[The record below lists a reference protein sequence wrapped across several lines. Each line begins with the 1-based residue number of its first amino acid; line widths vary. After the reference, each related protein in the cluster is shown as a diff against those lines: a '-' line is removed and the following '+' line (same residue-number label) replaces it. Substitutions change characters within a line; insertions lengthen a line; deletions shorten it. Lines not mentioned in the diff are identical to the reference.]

1 MAKKAWYSITVNAQA
16 DRPVVEIRIYGE
28 IGFWGTTAEAFVAEL
43 DAAAAGGA
51 DILVSLNS
59 PGGDVFDA
67 FAIYNALHRYAGRV
81 TTRVDGVAA
90 SAASLIAMAGKPTIM
105 PENTQMMIHN
115 AWIITG
121 GTAED
126 LRTTAEMMDRIRDG
140 VVAAYS
146 RKSGLDS
153 DKIIE
158 MMDATTWMSA
168 LEAQALGFCDLIEE
182 PVRLQMSDS
191 AAAVLQ
197 KHKNLPDDVK
207 AMLKSL
213 EEDDPEPAPEP
224 KPEPEPQPE
233 PRPEPEP
240 ESEPA
245 PEPEPEPEPVP
256 APPADVP
263 TASALAARVY
273 ASCRQEGIAELA
285 EGVLLSGALDSRE
298 QADQR
303 VAQAKEI
310 AGICLAAKLPEKA
323 AGFVSAGLNV
333 EQVRARLFD
342 HLLANEAD
350 PINNRQ
356 PTNSSAPK
364 QSGPNLQAIYAKRKA
379 LSAN

>member
-67 FAIYNALHRYAGRV
+67 FAIYNALLRYASRV

-153 DKIIE
+153 DRIIE

-213 EEDDPEPAPEP
+213 EEDEPEPTPDPKPEPAP
-224 KPEPEPQPE
+224 
-233 PRPEPEP
+233 
-240 ESEPA
+240 A
-245 PEPEPEPEPVP
+245 P

-273 ASCRQEGIAELA
+273 AFCRQEGIADLA
-285 EGVLLSGALDSRE
+285 EGVLLSGALDSLE
-298 QADQR
+298 LADQR
-303 VAQAKEI
+303 VTQAKEI

-323 AGFVSAGLNV
+323 AGFVSAGLTV
-333 EQVRARLFD
+333 DQARARLFERVVAD
-342 HLLANEAD
+342 AGD
-350 PINNRQ
+350 PINNRP

-364 QSGPNLQAIYAKRKA
+364 QSGPNPLAIYAKRKA
-379 LSAN
+379 LSAT

>member
-1 MAKKAWYSITVNAQA
+1 MAKKVWYTITANAQA
-16 DRPVVEIRIYGE
+16 DKPVVEIRIYGE

-67 FAIYNALHRYAGRV
+67 FAIYNALRRYAGRV
-81 TTRVDGVAA
+81 TTRVDSVAA
-90 SAASLIAMAGKPTIM
+90 SAASLIAMAGDQLIM
-105 PENTQMMIHN
+105 PENTQLMIHN

-158 MMDATTWMSA
+158 MMDATTWMTA
-168 LEAQALGFCDLIEE
+168 LEAQAMGFCDLIED
-182 PVRLQMSDS
+182 PIRLQMSDS
-191 AAAVLQ
+191 AAAVLE

-207 AMLKSL
+207 AMLKAL
-213 EEDDPEPAPEP
+213 EGGDPAP
-224 KPEPEPQPE
+224 
-233 PRPEPEP
+233 
-240 ESEPA
+240 EPA
-245 PEPEPEPEPVP
+245 PEPEPEPEPT
-256 APPADVP
+256 PPADLP

-273 ASCRQEGIAELA
+273 ASCRQQGIAELA
-285 EGVLLSGALDSRE
+285 EGVLVSGALDSLLR
-298 QADQR
+298 ADEL

-323 AGFVSAGLNV
+323 AGFVSAGLTV
-333 EQVRARLFD
+333 DQARARLFD
-342 HLLANEAD
+342 QVLADSGE
-350 PINNRQ
+350 PINNRP

-364 QSGPNLQAIYAKRKA
+364 QSGPNSQAIYAKRKA
-379 LSAN
+379 LSAQ

>member
-1 MAKKAWYSITVNAQA
+1 MAKKVWYTITANAQA
-16 DRPVVEIRIYGE
+16 DKPVVEIRIYGE

-67 FAIYNALHRYAGRV
+67 FAIYNALRRYAGRV
-81 TTRVDGVAA
+81 TTRVDSVAA
-90 SAASLIAMAGKPTIM
+90 SAASLIAMAGDQLIM
-105 PENTQMMIHN
+105 PENTQLMIHN

-158 MMDATTWMSA
+158 MMDATTWMTA
-168 LEAQALGFCDLIEE
+168 LEAQAMGFCDLIED
-182 PVRLQMSDS
+182 PIRLQMSDS
-191 AAAVLQ
+191 AAAVLE

-207 AMLKSL
+207 AMLKAL
-213 EEDDPEPAPEP
+213 EGGDPAP
-224 KPEPEPQPE
+224 
-233 PRPEPEP
+233 
-240 ESEPA
+240 EPA
-245 PEPEPEPEPVP
+245 PEPEPT
-256 APPADVP
+256 PPADLP

-273 ASCRQEGIAELA
+273 ASCRQQGIAELA
-285 EGVLLSGALDSRE
+285 EGVLVSGALDSLVR
-298 QADQR
+298 ADEL

-323 AGFVSAGLNV
+323 AGFVSAGLTV
-333 EQVRARLFD
+333 DQARARLFD
-342 HLLANEAD
+342 QVLADSGE
-350 PINNRQ
+350 PINNRP

-364 QSGPNLQAIYAKRKA
+364 QSGPNSQAIYAKRKA
-379 LSAN
+379 LSAQ

>member
-1 MAKKAWYSITVNAQA
+1 MAKKAWYTITANAQA
-16 DRPVVEIRIYGE
+16 DKPVVEIRIYDE

-67 FAIYNALHRYAGRV
+67 FAIYNALRRYAGRV

-90 SAASLIAMAGKPTIM
+90 SAASLIAMAGKPMIM
-105 PENTQMMIHN
+105 PENTQLMMHN

-126 LRTTAEMMDRIRDG
+126 LRTTADMMDRIRDG

-153 DKIIE
+153 DKIIA
-158 MMDATTWMSA
+158 MMDATTWMTA
-168 LEAQALGFCDLIEE
+168 LEAQAMGFCDLIED
-182 PVRLQMSDS
+182 PIRLQMSDS
-191 AAAVLQ
+191 AAAVLE

-207 AMLKSL
+207 AMLKTL
-213 EEDDPEPAPEP
+213 EEVDPAPDAEPEAEPAPAPAPASEPQPDPEPT
-224 KPEPEPQPE
+224 
-233 PRPEPEP
+233 
-240 ESEPA
+240 
-245 PEPEPEPEPVP
+245 
-256 APPADVP
+256 PPADLP

-273 ASCRQEGIAELA
+273 ASCRQQGIAELA
-285 EGVLLSGALDSRE
+285 EGVLVSGALDSVGR
-298 QADQR
+298 ADEL

-323 AGFVSAGLNV
+323 AGFVSAGLTV
-333 EQVRARLFD
+333 DQARARLFD
-342 HLLANEAD
+342 QVMADSGD
-350 PINNRQ
+350 PINNRP

-364 QSGPNLQAIYAKRKA
+364 QSGPNSQAIYAKRKA
-379 LSAN
+379 LSAQ

>member
-1 MAKKAWYSITVNAQA
+1 MAKKVWYTITANAQA
-16 DRPVVEIRIYGE
+16 DKPVVEIRIYGE

-67 FAIYNALHRYAGRV
+67 FAIYNALRRYAGRV
-81 TTRVDGVAA
+81 TTRVDSVAA
-90 SAASLIAMAGKPTIM
+90 SAASLIAMAGDQLIM
-105 PENTQMMIHN
+105 PENTQLMIHN

-158 MMDATTWMSA
+158 MMDATTWMTA
-168 LEAQALGFCDLIEE
+168 LEAQAMGFCDLIED
-182 PVRLQMSDS
+182 PIRLQMSDS
-191 AAAVLQ
+191 AAAVLE

-207 AMLKSL
+207 AMLKAL
-213 EEDDPEPAPEP
+213 EGGDPA
-224 KPEPEPQPE
+224 
-233 PRPEPEP
+233 
-240 ESEPA
+240 PA
-245 PEPEPEPEPVP
+245 PEPEPEPEPT
-256 APPADVP
+256 PPADLP

-273 ASCRQEGIAELA
+273 ASCRQQGIAELA
-285 EGVLLSGALDSRE
+285 EGVLVSGALDSLAR
-298 QADQR
+298 ADEL

-323 AGFVSAGLNV
+323 AGFVSAGLTV
-333 EQVRARLFD
+333 DQARARLFD
-342 HLLANEAD
+342 QVLADSGD
-350 PINNRQ
+350 PINNRP

-364 QSGPNLQAIYAKRKA
+364 QNGPNSQAIYAKRKA
-379 LSAN
+379 LSAQ

>member
-1 MAKKAWYSITVNAQA
+1 MAKKVWYTITANAQA
-16 DRPVVEIRIYGE
+16 DKPVVEIRIYGE

-67 FAIYNALHRYAGRV
+67 FAIYNALRRYAGRV
-81 TTRVDGVAA
+81 TTRVDSVAA
-90 SAASLIAMAGKPTIM
+90 SAASLIAMAGDQLIM
-105 PENTQMMIHN
+105 PENTQLMIHN

-158 MMDATTWMSA
+158 MMDATTWMTA
-168 LEAQALGFCDLIEE
+168 LEAQAMGFCDLIED
-182 PVRLQMSDS
+182 PIRLQMSDS
-191 AAAVLQ
+191 AAAVLE

-207 AMLKSL
+207 AMLKAL
-213 EEDDPEPAPEP
+213 EGDDPAPENQP
-224 KPEPEPQPE
+224 KPAPD
-233 PRPEPEP
+233 P
-240 ESEPA
+240 ESKA
-245 PEPEPEPEPVP
+245 EPEPEPEPKQEP
-256 APPADVP
+256 EPTPPADLP
-263 TASALAARVY
+263 TAAALAARVY
-273 ASCRQEGIAELA
+273 ASCRQQGIAELA
-285 EGVLLSGALDSRE
+285 EGVLVSGALDSLAR
-298 QADQR
+298 ADEL

-323 AGFVSAGLNV
+323 AGFVSAGLTV
-333 EQVRARLFD
+333 DQARARLFD
-342 HLLANEAD
+342 HVLADSGE
-350 PINNRQ
+350 PINNRP

-364 QSGPNLQAIYAKRKA
+364 QSGPNSQAIYAKRKA
-379 LSAN
+379 LSAQ

>member
-16 DRPVVEIRIYGE
+16 DKPVVEIRIYGE

-213 EEDDPEPAPEP
+213 EESDPEPAPD
-224 KPEPEPQPE
+224 PQPE
-233 PRPEPEP
+233 PDPDPEP
-240 ESEPA
+240 S
-245 PEPEPEPEPVP
+245 P
-256 APPADVP
+256 APPADAP

-273 ASCRQEGIAELA
+273 ASCRQEGIADLA
-285 EGVLLSGALDSRE
+285 EGVLLSGALDSLE
-298 QADQR
+298 LADQR
-303 VAQAKEI
+303 VTQAKEI
-310 AGICLAAKLPEKA
+310 AGICLAAKLPEMA
-323 AGFVSAGLNV
+323 AAFVSAGLTLD
-333 EQVRARLFD
+333 QARARLFE
-342 HLLANEAD
+342 HVVAD
-350 PINNRQ
+350 AGDSVNNRP

-364 QSGPNLQAIYAKRKA
+364 QSGPNPQAIYAKRKA

>member
-1 MAKKAWYSITVNAQA
+1 MAKKVWYTITANAQA
-16 DRPVVEIRIYGE
+16 DKPVVEIRIYGE

-67 FAIYNALHRYAGRV
+67 FAIYNALRRYAGRV
-81 TTRVDGVAA
+81 TTRVDSVAA
-90 SAASLIAMAGKPTIM
+90 SAASLIAMAGDQLIM
-105 PENTQMMIHN
+105 PENTQLMIHN

-158 MMDATTWMSA
+158 MMDATTWMTA
-168 LEAQALGFCDLIEE
+168 LEAQAMGFCDLIED
-182 PVRLQMSDS
+182 PIRLQMSDS
-191 AAAVLQ
+191 AAAVLE

-207 AMLKSL
+207 AMLKAL
-213 EEDDPEPAPEP
+213 EGGDPAP
-224 KPEPEPQPE
+224 
-233 PRPEPEP
+233 
-240 ESEPA
+240 EPA
-245 PEPEPEPEPVP
+245 PEPEPEPQPEPEP
-256 APPADVP
+256 TPPADLP

-273 ASCRQEGIAELA
+273 ASCRQQGIAELA
-285 EGVLLSGALDSRE
+285 EGVLVSGALDSLAR
-298 QADQR
+298 ADEL
-303 VAQAKEI
+303 VVQAKEI

-323 AGFVSAGLNV
+323 AGFVSAGLTV
-333 EQVRARLFD
+333 DQARARLFD
-342 HLLANEAD
+342 QVLADSGD
-350 PINNRQ
+350 PINNRP

-364 QSGPNLQAIYAKRKA
+364 QSGPNSQAIYAKRKA
-379 LSAN
+379 LSAQ

>member
-16 DRPVVEIRIYGE
+16 DKPVVEIRIYGE

-146 RKSGLDS
+146 RKSGLES

-213 EEDDPEPAPEP
+213 EESDPEPAPD
-224 KPEPEPQPE
+224 PQPE
-233 PRPEPEP
+233 PDPDPEP
-240 ESEPA
+240 S
-245 PEPEPEPEPVP
+245 P
-256 APPADVP
+256 APPADAP

-273 ASCRQEGIAELA
+273 ASCRQEGIADLA
-285 EGVLLSGALDSRE
+285 EGVLLSGALDSLE
-298 QADQR
+298 LADQR
-303 VAQAKEI
+303 VTQAKEI

-323 AGFVSAGLNV
+323 AAFVSAGLTLD
-333 EQVRARLFD
+333 QARARLFE
-342 HLLANEAD
+342 HVVAD
-350 PINNRQ
+350 AGDSVNNRP

-364 QSGPNLQAIYAKRKA
+364 QSGPNPQAIYAKRKA

>member
-1 MAKKAWYSITVNAQA
+1 MAKKVWYTITANDQA
-16 DRPVVEIRIYGE
+16 DKPVVEIRIYGE

-67 FAIYNALHRYAGRV
+67 FAIYNALRRYAGRV
-81 TTRVDGVAA
+81 TTRVDSVAA
-90 SAASLIAMAGKPTIM
+90 SAASLIAMAGDQLIM
-105 PENTQMMIHN
+105 PENTQLMIHN

-146 RKSGLDS
+146 RKSGLES

-158 MMDATTWMSA
+158 MMDATTWMTA
-168 LEAQALGFCDLIEE
+168 LEAQAMGFCDLIED
-182 PVRLQMSDS
+182 PIRLQMSDS
-191 AAAVLQ
+191 AAAVLE

-207 AMLKSL
+207 AMLKAL
-213 EEDDPEPAPEP
+213 EGAD
-224 KPEPEPQPE
+224 
-233 PRPEPEP
+233 
-240 ESEPA
+240 PA
-245 PEPEPEPEPVP
+245 PEPEPEPEPAP
-256 APPADVP
+256 APEPQPEPDPTPPADLP

-273 ASCRQEGIAELA
+273 ASCRQQGIADLA
-285 EGVLLSGALDSRE
+285 EGVLVSGALNSLAR
-298 QADQR
+298 ADEL

-323 AGFVSAGLNV
+323 AGFVSAGLTV
-333 EQVRARLFD
+333 DQARARLFD
-342 HLLANEAD
+342 QVLADSGD
-350 PINNRQ
+350 PINNRP

-364 QSGPNLQAIYAKRKA
+364 QSGPNSQAIYAKRKA
-379 LSAN
+379 LSAQ

>member
-16 DRPVVEIRIYGE
+16 DKPVVEIRIYGE

-146 RKSGLDS
+146 RKSGLES

-213 EEDDPEPAPEP
+213 EESDPEPAPD
-224 KPEPEPQPE
+224 
-233 PRPEPEP
+233 
-240 ESEPA
+240 
-245 PEPEPEPEPVP
+245 
-256 APPADVP
+256 PPADAP

-273 ASCRQEGIAELA
+273 ASCRQEGIADLA
-285 EGVLLSGALDSRE
+285 EGVLLSGALDSLE
-298 QADQR
+298 LADQR
-303 VAQAKEI
+303 VTQAKEI

-323 AGFVSAGLNV
+323 AAFVSAGLTLD
-333 EQVRARLFD
+333 QARARLFE
-342 HLLANEAD
+342 HVVAD
-350 PINNRQ
+350 AGDSVNNRP

-364 QSGPNLQAIYAKRKA
+364 QSGPNPQAIYAKRKA

>member
-16 DRPVVEIRIYGE
+16 DRPMVEIRIYGE

-213 EEDDPEPAPEP
+213 EEGDPEPAPEP
-224 KPEPEPQPE
+224 EPN
-233 PRPEPEP
+233 PEPEP
-240 ESEPA
+240 EPEPEPA
-245 PEPEPEPEPVP
+245 PEPEPEPVP

-285 EGVLLSGALDSRE
+285 EGVLLSGALESRD

-323 AGFVSAGLNV
+323 ADFVSAGLGV

-342 HLLANEAD
+342 HLLASEAD
-350 PINNRQ
+350 PITNRQ

-364 QSGPNLQAIYAKRKA
+364 QSGPNPQAIYAKRKA

>member
-1 MAKKAWYSITVNAQA
+1 MAKKVWYTITANAQA
-16 DRPVVEIRIYGE
+16 DKPVVEIRIYGE

-43 DAAAAGGA
+43 DAAAEGGA

-67 FAIYNALHRYAGRV
+67 FAIYNALRRYAGRV
-81 TTRVDGVAA
+81 TTRVDSVAA
-90 SAASLIAMAGKPTIM
+90 SAASLIAMAGDQLIM
-105 PENTQMMIHN
+105 PENTQLMIHN

-158 MMDATTWMSA
+158 MMDATTWMTA
-168 LEAQALGFCDLIEE
+168 LEAQAMGFCDLIED
-182 PVRLQMSDS
+182 PIRLQMSDS
-191 AAAVLQ
+191 AAAVLE

-207 AMLKSL
+207 AMLKAL
-213 EEDDPEPAPEP
+213 EGGDPAP
-224 KPEPEPQPE
+224 
-233 PRPEPEP
+233 
-240 ESEPA
+240 EPA
-245 PEPEPEPEPVP
+245 PEPEPT
-256 APPADVP
+256 PPADLP

-273 ASCRQEGIAELA
+273 ASCRQQGIAELA
-285 EGVLLSGALDSRE
+285 EGVLVSGALDSLAR
-298 QADQR
+298 ADEL

-323 AGFVSAGLNV
+323 AGFVSAGLTV
-333 EQVRARLFD
+333 DQARARLFD
-342 HLLANEAD
+342 QVLADSGD
-350 PINNRQ
+350 PINNRP

-364 QSGPNLQAIYAKRKA
+364 QSGPNSQAIYAKRKA
-379 LSAN
+379 LSGQ

>member
-16 DRPVVEIRIYGE
+16 DKPLVEIRIYGE

-67 FAIYNALHRYAGRV
+67 FAIYNALRRYAGRV

-213 EEDDPEPAPEP
+213 EEGDPEPAPDP
-224 KPEPEPQPE
+224 KPE
-233 PRPEPEP
+233 
-240 ESEPA
+240 

-256 APPADVP
+256 APPADAP

-273 ASCRQEGIAELA
+273 ASCRQEGIADLA
-285 EGVLLSGALDSRE
+285 EGVLLSGALDSLE
-298 QADQR
+298 LADQR
-303 VAQAKEI
+303 ITQAKEI

-323 AGFVSAGLNV
+323 AAFVSAGLTV
-333 EQVRARLFD
+333 DQARARLFEHVVAD
-342 HLLANEAD
+342 AGD
-350 PINNRQ
+350 PINNRP

-364 QSGPNLQAIYAKRKA
+364 QSGPNPQAIYAKRKA
-379 LSAN
+379 LSAH

>member
-1 MAKKAWYSITVNAQA
+1 MAKKVWYTITANAQA
-16 DRPVVEIRIYGE
+16 DKPVVEIRIYGE

-67 FAIYNALHRYAGRV
+67 FAIYNALRRYAGRV
-81 TTRVDGVAA
+81 TTRVDSVAA
-90 SAASLIAMAGKPTIM
+90 SAASLIAMAGDQLIM
-105 PENTQMMIHN
+105 PENTQLMIHN

-158 MMDATTWMSA
+158 MMDATTWMTA
-168 LEAQALGFCDLIEE
+168 LEAQAMGFCDLIED
-182 PVRLQMSDS
+182 PIRLQMSDS
-191 AAAVLQ
+191 AAAVLE

-207 AMLKSL
+207 AMLKAL
-213 EEDDPEPAPEP
+213 EGGDPAP
-224 KPEPEPQPE
+224 
-233 PRPEPEP
+233 
-240 ESEPA
+240 EPA
-245 PEPEPEPEPVP
+245 PEPEPEPT
-256 APPADVP
+256 PPADLP

-273 ASCRQEGIAELA
+273 ASCRQQGIAELA
-285 EGVLLSGALDSRE
+285 EGVLVSGALDSLLR
-298 QADQR
+298 ADEL

-323 AGFVSAGLNV
+323 AGFVSAGLTV
-333 EQVRARLFD
+333 DQARARLFD
-342 HLLANEAD
+342 QVLADSGE
-350 PINNRQ
+350 PINNRP

-364 QSGPNLQAIYAKRKA
+364 QSGPNSQAIYAKRKA
-379 LSAN
+379 LSAQ

>member
-1 MAKKAWYSITVNAQA
+1 MAKKVWYTITANAQA
-16 DRPVVEIRIYGE
+16 DKPVVEIRIYGE

-43 DAAAAGGA
+43 DAAAEGGA

-67 FAIYNALHRYAGRV
+67 FAIYNALRRYAGRV
-81 TTRVDGVAA
+81 TTRVDSVAA
-90 SAASLIAMAGKPTIM
+90 SAASLIAMAGDQLIM
-105 PENTQMMIHN
+105 PENTQLMIHN

-158 MMDATTWMSA
+158 MMDATTWMTA
-168 LEAQALGFCDLIEE
+168 LEAQAMGFCDLIED
-182 PVRLQMSDS
+182 PIRLQMSDS
-191 AAAVLQ
+191 AAAVLE

-207 AMLKSL
+207 AMLKAL
-213 EEDDPEPAPEP
+213 EGGDPAP
-224 KPEPEPQPE
+224 
-233 PRPEPEP
+233 
-240 ESEPA
+240 EPA
-245 PEPEPEPEPVP
+245 PEPEPT
-256 APPADVP
+256 PPADLP

-273 ASCRQEGIAELA
+273 ASCRQQGIAELA
-285 EGVLLSGALDSRE
+285 EGVLVSGALDSLAR
-298 QADQR
+298 ADEL

-323 AGFVSAGLNV
+323 AGFVSAGLTV
-333 EQVRARLFD
+333 DQARARLFD
-342 HLLANEAD
+342 QVLADSGD
-350 PINNRQ
+350 PINNRP

-364 QSGPNLQAIYAKRKA
+364 QSGPNFQAIYAKRKA
-379 LSAN
+379 LSGQ

>member
-1 MAKKAWYSITVNAQA
+1 MAKKVWYTITANAQA
-16 DRPVVEIRIYGE
+16 DKPVVEIRIYGE

-67 FAIYNALHRYAGRV
+67 FAIYNALRRYAGRV
-81 TTRVDGVAA
+81 TTRVDSVAA
-90 SAASLIAMAGKPTIM
+90 SAASLIAMAGDQLIM
-105 PENTQMMIHN
+105 PENTQLMIHN

-158 MMDATTWMSA
+158 MMDATTWMTA
-168 LEAQALGFCDLIEE
+168 LEAQAMGFCDLIED
-182 PVRLQMSDS
+182 PIRLQMSDS
-191 AAAVLQ
+191 AAAVLE

-207 AMLKSL
+207 AMLKAL
-213 EEDDPEPAPEP
+213 EGDDPP
-224 KPEPEPQPE
+224 
-233 PRPEPEP
+233 
-240 ESEPA
+240 
-245 PEPEPEPEPVP
+245 PEPEPEPKQEPEP
-256 APPADVP
+256 TPPVDLP
-263 TASALAARVY
+263 TAAALAARVY
-273 ASCRQEGIAELA
+273 ASCRQQGIAELA
-285 EGVLLSGALDSRE
+285 EGVLVSGALDSLAR
-298 QADQR
+298 ADEL
-303 VAQAKEI
+303 VAHAKEI

-323 AGFVSAGLNV
+323 AGFVSAGLTV
-333 EQVRARLFD
+333 DQARARLFD
-342 HLLANEAD
+342 QVLADSGE
-350 PINNRQ
+350 PINNRP

-364 QSGPNLQAIYAKRKA
+364 QSGPNSQAIYAKRKA
-379 LSAN
+379 LSAQ

>member
-1 MAKKAWYSITVNAQA
+1 MAKKVWYTITANAQA
-16 DRPVVEIRIYGE
+16 DKPVVEIRIYGE

-67 FAIYNALHRYAGRV
+67 FAIYNALRRYAGRV
-81 TTRVDGVAA
+81 TTRVDSVAA
-90 SAASLIAMAGKPTIM
+90 SAASLIAMAGDQLIM
-105 PENTQMMIHN
+105 PENTQLMIHN

-158 MMDATTWMSA
+158 MMDATTWMTA
-168 LEAQALGFCDLIEE
+168 LEAQAMGFCDLIED
-182 PVRLQMSDS
+182 PIRLQMSDS
-191 AAAVLQ
+191 AAAVLE

-207 AMLKSL
+207 AMLKAL
-213 EEDDPEPAPEP
+213 EGGDPAP
-224 KPEPEPQPE
+224 
-233 PRPEPEP
+233 
-240 ESEPA
+240 EPA
-245 PEPEPEPEPVP
+245 PEPEPEPT
-256 APPADVP
+256 PPADLP

-273 ASCRQEGIAELA
+273 ASCRQQGIAELA
-285 EGVLLSGALDSRE
+285 EGVLVSGALDSLVR
-298 QADQR
+298 ADEL

-323 AGFVSAGLNV
+323 AGFVSAGLTV
-333 EQVRARLFD
+333 DQARARLFD
-342 HLLANEAD
+342 QVLADSGE
-350 PINNRQ
+350 PINNRP

-364 QSGPNLQAIYAKRKA
+364 QSGPNSQAIYAKRKA
-379 LSAN
+379 LSAQ

>member
-1 MAKKAWYSITVNAQA
+1 MAKKVWYTITANAQA
-16 DRPVVEIRIYGE
+16 DKPVVEIRIYGE

-67 FAIYNALHRYAGRV
+67 FAIYNALRRYAGRV
-81 TTRVDGVAA
+81 TTRVDSVAA
-90 SAASLIAMAGKPTIM
+90 SAASLIAMAGDQLIM
-105 PENTQMMIHN
+105 PENTQLMIHN

-158 MMDATTWMSA
+158 MMDATTWMTA
-168 LEAQALGFCDLIEE
+168 LEAQAMGFCDLIED
-182 PVRLQMSDS
+182 PIRLQMSDS
-191 AAAVLQ
+191 AAAVLE

-207 AMLKSL
+207 AMLKAL
-213 EEDDPEPAPEP
+213 EGGDPAP
-224 KPEPEPQPE
+224 
-233 PRPEPEP
+233 
-240 ESEPA
+240 EPA
-245 PEPEPEPEPVP
+245 PEPEPEPEPT
-256 APPADVP
+256 PPADLP

-273 ASCRQEGIAELA
+273 ASCRQQGIAELA
-285 EGVLLSGALDSRE
+285 EGVLVSGALDSLAR
-298 QADQR
+298 ADEL

-323 AGFVSAGLNV
+323 AGFVSAGLTV
-333 EQVRARLFD
+333 DQARARLFD
-342 HLLANEAD
+342 QVLADSGD
-350 PINNRQ
+350 PINNRP

-364 QSGPNLQAIYAKRKA
+364 QSGPNSQAIYAKRKA
-379 LSAN
+379 LSAQ

>member
-1 MAKKAWYSITVNAQA
+1 MAKKVWYTITANAQA
-16 DRPVVEIRIYGE
+16 DKPVVEIRIYGE

-67 FAIYNALHRYAGRV
+67 FAIYNALRRYAGRV
-81 TTRVDGVAA
+81 TTRVDSVAA
-90 SAASLIAMAGKPTIM
+90 SAASLIAMAGDQLIM
-105 PENTQMMIHN
+105 PENTQLMIHN

-158 MMDATTWMSA
+158 MMDATTWMTA
-168 LEAQALGFCDLIEE
+168 LEAQAMGFCDLIED
-182 PVRLQMSDS
+182 PIRLQMSDS
-191 AAAVLQ
+191 AAAVLE

-207 AMLKSL
+207 AMLKAL
-213 EEDDPEPAPEP
+213 EGGDPAP
-224 KPEPEPQPE
+224 
-233 PRPEPEP
+233 
-240 ESEPA
+240 EPA
-245 PEPEPEPEPVP
+245 PEPEPT
-256 APPADVP
+256 PPADLP

-273 ASCRQEGIAELA
+273 ASCRQQGIAELA
-285 EGVLLSGALDSRE
+285 EGVLVSGALDSLAR
-298 QADQR
+298 ADEL

-323 AGFVSAGLNV
+323 AGFVSAGLTV
-333 EQVRARLFD
+333 DQARARLFD
-342 HLLANEAD
+342 QVLADSGD
-350 PINNRQ
+350 PINNRP

-364 QSGPNLQAIYAKRKA
+364 QSGPNSQAIYAKRKA
-379 LSAN
+379 LSGQ

>member
-1 MAKKAWYSITVNAQA
+1 MAKKAWYSISVNAQA
-16 DRPVVEIRIYGE
+16 DKPVVEIRIYGE

-191 AAAVLQ
+191 AAAVLR

-213 EEDDPEPAPEP
+213 EESDPEPAPNP
-224 KPEPEPQPE
+224 KPGPEPEPGPE
-233 PRPEPEP
+233 LELEP
-240 ESEPA
+240 SPA
-245 PEPEPEPEPVP
+245 
-256 APPADVP
+256 APADAP

-273 ASCRQEGIAELA
+273 ASCRQEGIADLA
-285 EGVLLSGALDSRE
+285 EGVLLSGALDSLE
-298 QADQR
+298 LADQR
-303 VAQAKEI
+303 VTQAKEI

-323 AGFVSAGLNV
+323 AAFVSAGLTV
-333 EQVRARLFD
+333 DQARARLFE
-342 HLLANEAD
+342 HVVAD
-350 PINNRQ
+350 AGDSINNRP
-356 PTNSSAPK
+356 PTNSSAQK
-364 QSGPNLQAIYAKRKA
+364 QSGPNPQAIYAKRKA
-379 LSAN
+379 LSAH

>member
-1 MAKKAWYSITVNAQA
+1 MAKKVWYTITANAQA
-16 DRPVVEIRIYGE
+16 DKPVVEIRIYGE

-67 FAIYNALHRYAGRV
+67 FAIYNALRRYAGRV
-81 TTRVDGVAA
+81 TTRVDSVAA
-90 SAASLIAMAGKPTIM
+90 SAASLIAMAGDQLIM
-105 PENTQMMIHN
+105 PENTQLMIHN

-158 MMDATTWMSA
+158 MMDATTWMTA
-168 LEAQALGFCDLIEE
+168 LEAQAMGFCDLIED
-182 PVRLQMSDS
+182 PIRLQMSDS
-191 AAAVLQ
+191 AAAVLE

-207 AMLKSL
+207 AMLKAL
-213 EEDDPEPAPEP
+213 EEGDPAPEPAPEH
-224 KPEPEPQPE
+224 EPQPE
-233 PRPEPEP
+233 PEPTP
-240 ESEPA
+240 R
-245 PEPEPEPEPVP
+245 
-256 APPADVP
+256 ADLP

-273 ASCRQEGIAELA
+273 ASCRQQGIAELA
-285 EGVLLSGALDSRE
+285 EGVLVSGALDSLAR
-298 QADQR
+298 ADEL
-303 VAQAKEI
+303 VSQAKEI

-323 AGFVSAGLNV
+323 AGFVSAGLTV
-333 EQVRARLFD
+333 DQARARLFD
-342 HLLANEAD
+342 QVLADSGE
-350 PINNRQ
+350 PINNRP

-364 QSGPNLQAIYAKRKA
+364 QSGPNSQAIYAKRKA
-379 LSAN
+379 LSAQ